1 MWERLRRAWV
11 AVVWGPGEPLA
22 GEEERASMEVVVR
35 SVVLEV
41 AVVVSGVRL
50 VWMIA
55 GESARLP
62 PAVCEGSWDMLWVV
76 YAAGTIIV

>member
-1 MWERLRRAWV
+1 
-11 AVVWGPGEPLA
+11 
-22 GEEERASMEVVVR
+22 MEVVVR

-50 VWMIA
+50 VWVIA